1 MWHFRQIVR
10 FCQPSQR
17 AKASIQKLAFSEPP
31 TTISMGANASNQMLV
46 FEGCET
52 GPYWESK
59 ATVPPLQLQ
68 RWHSA
73 IFQMEPRCGS
83 AHSGFLKLLPNP
95 RTVLTNCSRGVIA
108 AGTSDSQIGVKQA
121 RAIIRATRTHLWLS
135 CYGCAIGP
143 IASGS
148 VRLLT
153 LWHVQPERVG
163 EWPDQQRI
171 SNYVIDQRMN
181 IIDVVLCC

>member
-1 MWHFRQIVR
+1 VR

-31 TTISMGANASNQMLV
+31 TTIGMGANASNQMLV

-108 AGTSDSQIGVKQA
+108 AGTSDSQNWRQA
-121 RAIIRATRTHLWLS
+121 GEGHYSSNEDTSVIVLLWLRNRS
-135 CYGCAIGP
+135 HCFWF
-143 IASGS
+143 SS
-148 VRLLT
+148 VTHSLACTTRAGRGVT
-153 LWHVQPERVG
+153 RSTE
-163 EWPDQQRI
+163 
-171 SNYVIDQRMN
+171 NF
-181 IIDVVLCC
+181 